1 MKSFNWFNDLSSI
14 LTLDLA
20 TAAVEETEPESM
32 EFLANEL
39 GDKVEKLSQISW
51 KEMFER
57 YVPVVCDYLLR
68 VALVLVIF
76 FVGRKLIKKIVSLCD
91 QALKRHGMEVT
102 VRRFF
107 CNVINALGYICMLG
121 ILLQTVGLTA
131 TSLTA
136 LVASTGVAVGLAL
149 QGSLSNF
156 AGGVLI
162 LLMKPFVIGDYIVQ
176 GNTEGTVKEIGL
188 VYTELITADNRLIVI
203 PNGTLIDS
211 SIVNV
216 TATGKRRL
224 ELSVG
229 IGYKS
234 DLKKAKEVLIR
245 LGEND
250 PARDPE
256 NPVNVFVAELAESS
270 VNLGLHVWVSSSEYW
285 NAKWRLTENIKM
297 AFDEEGIEI
306 PFKQVE
312 ISVTYWNAKWR
323 LTENIKMAFD
333 EEGIEIPFKQV
344 EISVTKM

>member
-1 MKSFNWFNDLSSI
+1 MKCFNWFNDLSSI
-14 LTLDLA
+14 LTSDLA

-68 VALVLVIF
+68 IALVLMIF
-76 FVGRKLIKKIVSLCD
+76 FVGRKLIKNIVSLCD

-136 LVASTGVAVGLAL
+136 LVASAGVAVGLAL

-256 NPVNVFVAELAESS
+256 NPVNVFVSELAESS

-285 NAKWRLTENIKM
+285 NAKWRLTENIK
-297 AFDEEGIEI
+297 
-306 PFKQVE
+306 
-312 ISVTYWNAKWR
+312 
-323 LTENIKMAFD
+323 LAFD

>member
-14 LTLDLA
+14 LTQDLA
-20 TAAVEETEPESM
+20 TAAVEETEPECM

-68 VALVLVIF
+68 IALVLVIF
-76 FVGRKLIKKIVSLCD
+76 FVGRKLIKNIVSLCD

-136 LVASTGVAVGLAL
+136 LVASAGVAVGLAL

-250 PARDPE
+250 PARDLE
-256 NPVNVFVAELAESS
+256 NPVNVFVSELAESS

-312 ISVTYWNAKWR
+312 ISVT
-323 LTENIKMAFD
+323 KM
-333 EEGIEIPFKQV
+333 
-344 EISVTKM
+344 

>member
-1 MKSFNWFNDLSSI
+1 MNMNSLNWFSDLSSI
-14 LTLDLA
+14 LTQDLA

-68 VALVLVIF
+68 IALVLVIF
-76 FVGRKLIKKIVSLCD
+76 FVGRKLIKKIVNLCD

-256 NPVNVFVAELAESS
+256 NPVNVFVSDLAESS

-312 ISVTYWNAKWR
+312 ISVT
-323 LTENIKMAFD
+323 KM
-333 EEGIEIPFKQV
+333 
-344 EISVTKM
+344 

>member
-1 MKSFNWFNDLSSI
+1 MNCFDLFNDLSSI

-68 VALVLVIF
+68 IALVLVIF

-136 LVASTGVAVGLAL
+136 LVASAGVAVGLAL

-256 NPVNVFVAELAESS
+256 NPVNVFVSDLAESS

-312 ISVTYWNAKWR
+312 ISVT
-323 LTENIKMAFD
+323 KM
-333 EEGIEIPFKQV
+333 
-344 EISVTKM
+344 

>member
-1 MKSFNWFNDLSSI
+1 MNMNSLNWFNDLSSI
-14 LTLDLA
+14 LTQDLA

-57 YVPVVCDYLLR
+57 YVPVACDYLLR
-68 VALVLVIF
+68 IALVFVIF

-136 LVASTGVAVGLAL
+136 LVASAGVAVGLAL

-256 NPVNVFVAELAESS
+256 NPVNVFVSELAESS

-285 NAKWRLTENIKM
+285 NAKWRLTENIK
-297 AFDEEGIEI
+297 
-306 PFKQVE
+306 
-312 ISVTYWNAKWR
+312 
-323 LTENIKMAFD
+323 LAFD

>member
-1 MKSFNWFNDLSSI
+1 MNMNSLNWFSDLSSI
-14 LTLDLA
+14 LTQDLA

-68 VALVLVIF
+68 IALVLVIF

-256 NPVNVFVAELAESS
+256 NPVNVFVSELAESS

-312 ISVTYWNAKWR
+312 ISVT
-323 LTENIKMAFD
+323 KM
-333 EEGIEIPFKQV
+333 
-344 EISVTKM
+344 

>member
-1 MKSFNWFNDLSSI
+1 MNCFNWFNDLSSI

-57 YVPVVCDYLLR
+57 YVPVVCDYFLR
-68 VALVLVIF
+68 IALVLVIF

-136 LVASTGVAVGLAL
+136 LVASAGVAVGLAL

-256 NPVNVFVAELAESS
+256 NPVNVFVSELAESS

-285 NAKWRLTENIKM
+285 NAKWRLTENIK
-297 AFDEEGIEI
+297 
-306 PFKQVE
+306 
-312 ISVTYWNAKWR
+312 
-323 LTENIKMAFD
+323 LAFD

>member
-1 MKSFNWFNDLSSI
+1 MKSFDWFNDLSSI

-68 VALVLVIF
+68 IALVLVIF

-136 LVASTGVAVGLAL
+136 LVASAGVAVGLAL

-216 TATGKRRL
+216 TAMGKRRL

-312 ISVTYWNAKWR
+312 ISVT
-323 LTENIKMAFD
+323 KM
-333 EEGIEIPFKQV
+333 
-344 EISVTKM
+344 

>member
-14 LTLDLA
+14 LTQDLA

-68 VALVLVIF
+68 IALVLVIF
-76 FVGRKLIKKIVSLCD
+76 FVGRKLIKNIVSLCD

-136 LVASTGVAVGLAL
+136 LVASAGVAVGLAL

-256 NPVNVFVAELAESS
+256 NPVNVFVSDLAESS

-312 ISVTYWNAKWR
+312 ISVT
-323 LTENIKMAFD
+323 KM
-333 EEGIEIPFKQV
+333 
-344 EISVTKM
+344 

>member
-1 MKSFNWFNDLSSI
+1 MKSFDWFNDLSSI
-14 LTLDLA
+14 LTQDLA

-68 VALVLVIF
+68 IALVLVIF

-136 LVASTGVAVGLAL
+136 LVASAGVAVGLAL

-256 NPVNVFVAELAESS
+256 NPVNVVVSERAESS

-312 ISVTYWNAKWR
+312 ISVT
-323 LTENIKMAFD
+323 KM
-333 EEGIEIPFKQV
+333 
-344 EISVTKM
+344 

>member
-1 MKSFNWFNDLSSI
+1 MKCFNWFNDLSSI
-14 LTLDLA
+14 LTSDLA

-68 VALVLVIF
+68 IALVLVIF

-136 LVASTGVAVGLAL
+136 LVASAGVAVGLAL

-203 PNGTLIDS
+203 PNGTLIEN

-256 NPVNVFVAELAESS
+256 NPVNVFVSELAESS

-312 ISVTYWNAKWR
+312 ISVT
-323 LTENIKMAFD
+323 KM
-333 EEGIEIPFKQV
+333 
-344 EISVTKM
+344 

>member
-14 LTLDLA
+14 LTQDLA

-39 GDKVEKLSQISW
+39 GDKVEKLSRISW

-57 YVPVVCDYLLR
+57 YVPVACDYLLR
-68 VALVLVIF
+68 IALVFVIF

-136 LVASTGVAVGLAL
+136 LVASAGVAVGLAL

-256 NPVNVFVAELAESS
+256 NPVNVFVSELAESS
-270 VNLGLHVWVSSSEYW
+270 VKLGLQVWVSSS
-285 NAKWRLTENIKM
+285 
-297 AFDEEGIEI
+297 
-306 PFKQVE
+306 
-312 ISVTYWNAKWR
+312 
-323 LTENIKMAFD
+323 
-333 EEGIEIPFKQV
+333 
-344 EISVTKM
+344 

>member
-1 MKSFNWFNDLSSI
+1 
-14 LTLDLA
+14 
-20 TAAVEETEPESM
+20 M

-68 VALVLVIF
+68 IALVLVIF

-136 LVASTGVAVGLAL
+136 LVASAGVAVGLAL

-312 ISVTYWNAKWR
+312 ISVT
-323 LTENIKMAFD
+323 KM
-333 EEGIEIPFKQV
+333 
-344 EISVTKM
+344 

>member
-57 YVPVVCDYLLR
+57 YVPVVCDYFLR
-68 VALVLVIF
+68 IALVLVIF

-136 LVASTGVAVGLAL
+136 LVASAGVAVGLAL

-256 NPVNVFVAELAESS
+256 NPVNVFVSELAESS

-312 ISVTYWNAKWR
+312 ISVT
-323 LTENIKMAFD
+323 KM
-333 EEGIEIPFKQV
+333 
-344 EISVTKM
+344 

>member
-68 VALVLVIF
+68 IALVLVIF
-76 FVGRKLIKKIVSLCD
+76 FVGRKLIKKIVNLCD

-136 LVASTGVAVGLAL
+136 LVASAGVAVGLAL

-256 NPVNVFVAELAESS
+256 NPVNVFVSELAESS

-312 ISVTYWNAKWR
+312 ISVT
-323 LTENIKMAFD
+323 KM
-333 EEGIEIPFKQV
+333 
-344 EISVTKM
+344 

>member
-14 LTLDLA
+14 LTQDLA

-32 EFLANEL
+32 EFLANEF

-68 VALVLVIF
+68 IALVLVIF

-136 LVASTGVAVGLAL
+136 LVASAGVAVGLAL

-312 ISVTYWNAKWR
+312 ISVT
-323 LTENIKMAFD
+323 KM
-333 EEGIEIPFKQV
+333 
-344 EISVTKM
+344 

>member
-14 LTLDLA
+14 LTQDLA

-68 VALVLVIF
+68 IALVLVIF

-91 QALKRHGMEVT
+91 QALKRRGMEVT

-136 LVASTGVAVGLAL
+136 LVASAGVAVGLAL

-256 NPVNVFVAELAESS
+256 NPVNVFVSELAESS

-312 ISVTYWNAKWR
+312 ISVT
-323 LTENIKMAFD
+323 KM
-333 EEGIEIPFKQV
+333 
-344 EISVTKM
+344 

>member
-68 VALVLVIF
+68 IALVLVIF

-136 LVASTGVAVGLAL
+136 LVASAGVAVGLAL

-256 NPVNVFVAELAESS
+256 NPVNVFVSDLAESS

-285 NAKWRLTENIKM
+285 NAKWRLTENIK
-297 AFDEEGIEI
+297 
-306 PFKQVE
+306 
-312 ISVTYWNAKWR
+312 
-323 LTENIKMAFD
+323 LAFD

>member
-14 LTLDLA
+14 LTQDLA

-68 VALVLVIF
+68 IALVLVIF

-136 LVASTGVAVGLAL
+136 LVASAGVAVGLAL

-256 NPVNVFVAELAESS
+256 NPVNVFVSELAESS
-270 VNLGLHVWVSSSEYW
+270 VNLGLHVGVSSSEYW
-285 NAKWRLTENIKM
+285 NAKWRLTENIK
-297 AFDEEGIEI
+297 
-306 PFKQVE
+306 
-312 ISVTYWNAKWR
+312 
-323 LTENIKMAFD
+323 LAFD

>member
-1 MKSFNWFNDLSSI
+1 MNMNSLNWFSDLSSI
-14 LTLDLA
+14 LTQDLA

-68 VALVLVIF
+68 IALVLVIF

-102 VRRFF
+102 VRHFF

-136 LVASTGVAVGLAL
+136 LVASAGVAVGLAL

-312 ISVTYWNAKWR
+312 ISVT
-323 LTENIKMAFD
+323 KM
-333 EEGIEIPFKQV
+333 
-344 EISVTKM
+344 

>member
-14 LTLDLA
+14 LTQDLA

-68 VALVLVIF
+68 IALVLVIF

-136 LVASTGVAVGLAL
+136 LVASAGVAVGLAL
-149 QGSLSNF
+149 QGSLSTF

-312 ISVTYWNAKWR
+312 ISVT
-323 LTENIKMAFD
+323 KM
-333 EEGIEIPFKQV
+333 
-344 EISVTKM
+344 

>member
-1 MKSFNWFNDLSSI
+1 MNCFDLFNDLSSI

-68 VALVLVIF
+68 ITLVLVIF
-76 FVGRKLIKKIVSLCD
+76 FVGRKLIKNIVSLCD

-136 LVASTGVAVGLAL
+136 LVASAGVAVGLAL

-256 NPVNVFVAELAESS
+256 NPVNVFVSELAESS

-312 ISVTYWNAKWR
+312 ISVT
-323 LTENIKMAFD
+323 KM
-333 EEGIEIPFKQV
+333 
-344 EISVTKM
+344 

>member
-14 LTLDLA
+14 LTQDLA

-32 EFLANEL
+32 EFLANKL

-68 VALVLVIF
+68 IALVFVIF

-136 LVASTGVAVGLAL
+136 LVASAGVAVGLAL

-256 NPVNVFVAELAESS
+256 NPVNVFVSELAESS

-312 ISVTYWNAKWR
+312 ISVT
-323 LTENIKMAFD
+323 KM
-333 EEGIEIPFKQV
+333 
-344 EISVTKM
+344 

>member
-1 MKSFNWFNDLSSI
+1 MKCFNWFNDLSSI

-68 VALVLVIF
+68 IALVLVIF
-76 FVGRKLIKKIVSLCD
+76 FVGRKLIKKIVNLCD

-136 LVASTGVAVGLAL
+136 LVASAGVAVGLAL

-203 PNGTLIDS
+203 PNGTLIDN

-256 NPVNVFVAELAESS
+256 NPVNVFVSELAESS

-312 ISVTYWNAKWR
+312 ISVT
-323 LTENIKMAFD
+323 KM
-333 EEGIEIPFKQV
+333 
-344 EISVTKM
+344 

>member
-14 LTLDLA
+14 LTQDLA

-57 YVPVVCDYLLR
+57 YVPVVCDYLIR
-68 VALVLVIF
+68 IALVFVIF

-136 LVASTGVAVGLAL
+136 LVASAGVAVGLAL

-256 NPVNVFVAELAESS
+256 NPVNVFVSELAESS

-312 ISVTYWNAKWR
+312 ISVT
-323 LTENIKMAFD
+323 KM
-333 EEGIEIPFKQV
+333 Q
-344 EISVTKM
+344 

>member
-1 MKSFNWFNDLSSI
+1 MNMNSLNWFSDLSSI
-14 LTLDLA
+14 LTQDLA

-68 VALVLVIF
+68 IALVLVIF

-121 ILLQTVGLTA
+121 LLLQTVGLTA

-256 NPVNVFVAELAESS
+256 NPVNVFVSELAESS
-270 VNLGLHVWVSSSEYW
+270 VKLGLQVWVSSSEYW
-285 NAKWRLTENIKM
+285 NAKWRLTENIK
-297 AFDEEGIEI
+297 
-306 PFKQVE
+306 
-312 ISVTYWNAKWR
+312 
-323 LTENIKMAFD
+323 LTFD

>member
-136 LVASTGVAVGLAL
+136 LVASAGVAVGLAL

-176 GNTEGTVKEIGL
+176 ENTEGTVKEIGL

-312 ISVTYWNAKWR
+312 ISVT
-323 LTENIKMAFD
+323 KM
-333 EEGIEIPFKQV
+333 
-344 EISVTKM
+344 

>member
-14 LTLDLA
+14 LTQDLA

-68 VALVLVIF
+68 IALVLMIF

-136 LVASTGVAVGLAL
+136 LVASAGVAVGLAL

-256 NPVNVFVAELAESS
+256 NSVNVFVSELAESS

-285 NAKWRLTENIKM
+285 NAKWRLTENIK
-297 AFDEEGIEI
+297 
-306 PFKQVE
+306 
-312 ISVTYWNAKWR
+312 
-323 LTENIKMAFD
+323 LAFD

>member
-14 LTLDLA
+14 LTQDLA

-57 YVPVVCDYLLR
+57 YVPVACDYLLR
-68 VALVLVIF
+68 IALVFVIF
-76 FVGRKLIKKIVSLCD
+76 FVGRKLIKNIVSLCD

-136 LVASTGVAVGLAL
+136 LVASAGVAVGLAL

-256 NPVNVFVAELAESS
+256 NPVNVFVSELAESS

-285 NAKWRLTENIKM
+285 NAKWRLTENIK
-297 AFDEEGIEI
+297 
-306 PFKQVE
+306 
-312 ISVTYWNAKWR
+312 
-323 LTENIKMAFD
+323 LAFD

>member
-76 FVGRKLIKKIVSLCD
+76 FVGRKLIKKIVNLCD

-136 LVASTGVAVGLAL
+136 LVASAGVAVGLAL

-312 ISVTYWNAKWR
+312 ISVTK
-323 LTENIKMAFD
+323 I
-333 EEGIEIPFKQV
+333 
-344 EISVTKM
+344 

>member
-1 MKSFNWFNDLSSI
+1 MKCFNWFNDLSSI

-68 VALVLVIF
+68 IALVLVIF
-76 FVGRKLIKKIVSLCD
+76 FVGRKLIKNIVSLCD
-91 QALKRHGMEVT
+91 QTLKRHGMEVT

-136 LVASTGVAVGLAL
+136 LVASAGVAVGLAL

-250 PARDPE
+250 PARDLE
-256 NPVNVFVAELAESS
+256 NPVNVFVSELAESS

-312 ISVTYWNAKWR
+312 ISVT
-323 LTENIKMAFD
+323 KM
-333 EEGIEIPFKQV
+333 
-344 EISVTKM
+344 

>member
-1 MKSFNWFNDLSSI
+1 MNMNSLNWFSDLSSI
-14 LTLDLA
+14 LTQDLA

-68 VALVLVIF
+68 IALVLVIF

-256 NPVNVFVAELAESS
+256 NPVNVFVSDLAESS

-285 NAKWRLTENIKM
+285 NAKWRLTENIK
-297 AFDEEGIEI
+297 
-306 PFKQVE
+306 
-312 ISVTYWNAKWR
+312 
-323 LTENIKMAFD
+323 LAFD

>member
-1 MKSFNWFNDLSSI
+1 MNCFDLFNDLSSI

-68 VALVLVIF
+68 IALVLVIF
-76 FVGRKLIKKIVSLCD
+76 FVGRKLIKKIVNLCD

-136 LVASTGVAVGLAL
+136 LVASAGVAVGLAL

-256 NPVNVFVAELAESS
+256 NPVNVFVSELAESS

-312 ISVTYWNAKWR
+312 ISVT
-323 LTENIKMAFD
+323 KM
-333 EEGIEIPFKQV
+333 
-344 EISVTKM
+344 

>member
-14 LTLDLA
+14 LTQDLA

-68 VALVLVIF
+68 IALVLVIF

-136 LVASTGVAVGLAL
+136 LVASAGVAVGLAL

-234 DLKKAKEVLIR
+234 DLKKAKEVLIS

-250 PARDPE
+250 PARDLE
-256 NPVNVFVAELAESS
+256 NPVNVFVSELAESS

-312 ISVTYWNAKWR
+312 ISVT
-323 LTENIKMAFD
+323 KM
-333 EEGIEIPFKQV
+333 
-344 EISVTKM
+344 

>member
-14 LTLDLA
+14 LTQDLA

-68 VALVLVIF
+68 IALVLVIF
-76 FVGRKLIKKIVSLCD
+76 FVGRKLIKNIVSLCD

-136 LVASTGVAVGLAL
+136 LVASAGVAVGLAL

-176 GNTEGTVKEIGL
+176 GNIEGTVKEIGL

-256 NPVNVFVAELAESS
+256 NPVNVFVSELAESS

-312 ISVTYWNAKWR
+312 ISVT
-323 LTENIKMAFD
+323 KM
-333 EEGIEIPFKQV
+333 
-344 EISVTKM
+344 

>member
-1 MKSFNWFNDLSSI
+1 MNSLNLFNDLSSI
-14 LTLDLA
+14 LTQDLA
-20 TAAVEETEPESM
+20 TEAVEETEPESM

-57 YVPVVCDYLLR
+57 YVPVACDYLLR
-68 VALVLVIF
+68 IALVLMIF

-136 LVASTGVAVGLAL
+136 LVASAGVAVGLAL

-256 NPVNVFVAELAESS
+256 NPVNVFVSELAESS

-312 ISVTYWNAKWR
+312 ISVT
-323 LTENIKMAFD
+323 KM
-333 EEGIEIPFKQV
+333 
-344 EISVTKM
+344 

>member
-1 MKSFNWFNDLSSI
+1 MNCFDLFNDLSSI

-68 VALVLVIF
+68 IALVLVIF
-76 FVGRKLIKKIVSLCD
+76 FVGRKLIKNIVSLCD

-136 LVASTGVAVGLAL
+136 LVASAGVAVGLAL

-256 NPVNVFVAELAESS
+256 NPVNVFVSELAESS

-285 NAKWRLTENIKM
+285 NAKWRLTENIK
-297 AFDEEGIEI
+297 
-306 PFKQVE
+306 
-312 ISVTYWNAKWR
+312 
-323 LTENIKMAFD
+323 LAFD

>member
-14 LTLDLA
+14 LTQDLA

-68 VALVLVIF
+68 IALVLMIF
-76 FVGRKLIKKIVSLCD
+76 FVGRKLIKNIVSLCD

-136 LVASTGVAVGLAL
+136 LVASAGVAVGLAL

-256 NPVNVFVAELAESS
+256 NPVNVFVSELAESS

-285 NAKWRLTENIKM
+285 NAKWRLTENIK
-297 AFDEEGIEI
+297 
-306 PFKQVE
+306 
-312 ISVTYWNAKWR
+312 
-323 LTENIKMAFD
+323 LAFD